1 MFRLSLVARPA
12 VRSAYFSAR
21 ATPSLYSTPSQPT
34 WVKPIPIPIQQVRS
48 FSDEKPAKG
57 IQKPVPISR
66 ELSLLLSAGM
76 EDQMVIARTEVTREI
91 WKYIRANNLQV
102 RNICVLT
109 DDQLH
114 DDLT

>member
-1 MFRLSLVARPA
+1 
-12 VRSAYFSAR
+12 
-21 ATPSLYSTPSQPT
+21 
-34 WVKPIPIPIQQVRS
+34 
-48 FSDEKPAKG
+48 
-57 IQKPVPISR
+57 
-66 ELSLLLSAGM
+66 M